1 MLENA
6 SQSASNQN
14 TTPTPPTPNYDQV
27 PLPVLVT
34 SVTKE
39 VENILGEDGDD
50 LPPAEVETNH
60 IDDEHDEKEP
70 EVDNDRGKKRDPNY
84 KARLAPGNNNRRTTR
99 ATRDPNIPHCS
110 LLIQTLKYCASQ
122 AAKARLN

>member
-1 MLENA
+1 ML
-6 SQSASNQN
+6 SN
-14 TTPTPPTPNYDQV
+14 TDLPTPNYDQV
-27 PLPVLVT
+27 IPPVSES
-34 SVTKE
+34 SVTEE
-39 VENILGEDGDD
+39 VEKILGEDVED

-60 IDDEHDEKEP
+60 DDGDNDEEDP
-70 EVDNDRGKKRDPNY
+70 EVDNDKGTKQDPNY
-84 KARLAPGNNNRRTTR
+84 KVRIAPGNNNRRTTR